1 MELSLFNNLTDVNP
15 KKKEW
20 DEQELMAFFSA
31 YKLAPKKNDR
41 NTLFSLN
48 VYQEGMT
55 RKKEN
60 VSYMTGLVF
69 DIDHKSNIEEDPR
82 EVLKKLPEVAM
93 YTYSTWS
100 HTPKKPRWRIVIP
113 FHDRIL
119 LSEWDNIFERAY
131 KLLDHP
137 AVDKASKNPAAIYY
151 SPYMAQ
157 KHSPFFTG
165 FYTAGRELLK
175 ASDLP
180 SLQKIV
186 PITTK
191 TYISNHEVDKE
202 RIIKALNCIDPSISY
217 DRWIRIGM
225 ALHHEWG
232 DNGFMLWDHWSMT
245 GNNYPKSGQ
254 KTLAQ
259 HWKSFNTRT
268 APITIGT
275 LFQIAK
281 EYGFDTKKELIPS
294 KSAIDNDEPLT
305 QEDIEAE
312 QEADSYEESAKDET
326 IFNFD
331 EFCKVSIYSPP
342 EGLVKDLLEW
352 FEQRSLRKNQT
363 YSLSAAV
370 SLAGFLLRSH
380 IQTESK
386 LKTNF
391 LILMIGS
398 SGSGKTH
405 VLKGISEILHY
416 LKLEKYSVN
425 RIGSYQG
432 GVKALHD
439 HDGILYLIQDEAAYE
454 IKSHNS
460 KSAQNSE
467 TRIQELKLKTSTGQA
482 ITSDATKGS
491 DIIRVNDPFFSEISA
506 STEEILSQ
514 YNKTDISKGL
524 LPRYLFFK
532 SEKKLYEWNK
542 ESSSNFSDSLSV
554 NLMGFVDRSN
564 KITAQIAVRSKEAED
579 FYNRFQDKVESY
591 YQKCME
597 EDSKNTPIIARLLE
611 HTQKLSLLMAQKD
624 KYGQYEISLEGMQ
637 WAITLAIENAKH
649 LLETGELF
657 SENIVEDEFNKVLAI
672 VRKISKR
679 KFVWKSKIYRKC
691 RFITTSKLE
700 DLLKRFEYEDL
711 VELKLGKRGGK
722 GTLVRSK

>member
-1 MELSLFNNLTDVNP
+1 MELTLFNNVTDIYP
-15 KKKEW
+15 QKKEW
-20 DEQELMAFFSA
+20 GEQELMAFFSA
-31 YKLAPKKNDR
+31 YKLAAKKNDR
-41 NTLFSLN
+41 GTLFSLN
-48 VYQEGMT
+48 VYQEGTT

-60 VSYMTGLVF
+60 ISYMTGLVF
-69 DIDHKSNIEEDPR
+69 DIDHKTNTEEDPR
-82 EVLKKLPEVAM
+82 EVLKKLPEVVM

-113 FHDRIL
+113 FQDRIEL
-119 LSEWDNIFERAY
+119 KEWDNIFERAY
-131 KLLDHP
+131 KLLDHS
-137 AVDKASKNPAAIYY
+137 AVDLSSKNPAAMYY
-151 SPYMAQ
+151 APFIAQ

-165 FYTAGRELLK
+165 FYIEGRQLLK

-180 SLQKIV
+180 PLQKIV
-186 PITTK
+186 PVKTK
-191 TYISNHEVDKE
+191 TYISIHDDDKA
-202 RIIKALNCIDPSISY
+202 RILKALNCIDPSISY
-217 DRWIRIGM
+217 ERWIRIGM

-232 DNGFMLWDHWSMT
+232 DNPGFMLWDQWSMG

-254 KTLAQ
+254 KTLQQ

-268 APITIGT
+268 APITVGT

-294 KSAIDNDEPLT
+294 NSSIDDEPLT

-312 QEADSYEESAKDET
+312 EEANSYEEAAKDET
-326 IFNFD
+326 LFNFD
-331 EFCKVSIYSPP
+331 EFCKISIYSPP
-342 EGLVKDLLEW
+342 EGLVKDLYEW

-370 SLAGFLLRSH
+370 SLTGFLLRNH
-380 IQTESK
+380 VQTDTK

-405 VLKGISEILHY
+405 VLKGISEILHF

-491 DIIRVNDPFFSEISA
+491 DIIRVNEPFFSEISA

-514 YNKTDISKGL
+514 YNKNDISKGL
-524 LPRYLFFK
+524 LPRYMFFK

-542 ESSSNFSDSLSV
+542 ESSSSFSESLSAKLV
-554 NLMGFVDRSN
+554 EFVDRSN
-564 KITAQIAVRSKEAED
+564 KIIPQIAKRSEEADE
-579 FYNRFQDKVESY
+579 FYNRFQNQVEAY
-591 YQKCME
+591 YQKCIE
-597 EDSKNTPIIARLLE
+597 EDSKNTPIIARLVE
-611 HTQKLSLLMAQKD
+611 HAQKLSLLMAQKD
-624 KYGQYEISLEGMQ
+624 KYGQFEISLEGIQ
-637 WAITLAIENAKH
+637 WAIGVSIENAKQ

-657 SENIVEDEFNKVLAI
+657 SENIVEDEFNKVLSI
-672 VRKISKR
+672 VKKVSKR
-679 KFVWKSKIYRKC
+679 KFVWKSKIYQKC
-691 RFITTSKLE
+691 RFITTSRLE
-700 DLLKRFEYEDL
+700 DLLKRFEFEEL
-711 VELKLGKRGGK
+711 VEIKAAKRNSK
-722 GTLVRSK
+722 EILVRSK